1 MVTDTEGIVLRQVKA
16 MGGRRI
22 ITLFSKK
29 YGKISVGTS
38 LTEGGRNKTAL
49 SVRAFTYG
57 RYELFK
63 NRESYNLNN
72 GQVMKSY
79 YGIGEDIDKYMAA
92 SYVLELTEK
101 LLPEEIPQPRIFTLL
116 TEFLECLEKRSKLH
130 ETLVIAYIVKILD
143 ILGTMP
149 ELSVCTSCG
158 EENPRENSKEN
169 PAGSEKNNNNP
180 GGGEKFFFSI
190 KEGGRI
196 CPRCA
201 KVLSSQG
208 DGPLIYT
215 LEIGII
221 DILKYFQKMP
231 VKAFEKIALD
241 QKVQEKIQKL
251 LKDYISYHLDI
262 RGLKSESFF

>member
-22 ITLFSKK
+22 ITLFSKQ

-72 GQVMKSY
+72 GQVIKSY

-149 ELSVCTSCG
+149 ELSVCTLCG
-158 EENPRENSKEN
+158 EENPVGGDGKTGNSK
-169 PAGSEKNNNNP
+169 
-180 GGGEKFFFSI
+180 GGEKFFFSI

>member
-72 GQVMKSY
+72 GQVIKSY

-158 EENPRENSKEN
+158 EENPVGGDGKTGN
-169 PAGSEKNNNNP
+169 PK
-180 GGGEKFFFSI
+180 GGEKFFFSI

-251 LKDYISYHLDI
+251 LKEYISYHLDI